1 MANYYCQYCGSKWN
15 SISQLTIN
23 PCRNSPT
30 KKHILY
36 EGSEKAKYVCKYCG
50 SQWPDILSLTAN
62 PCRNSPTKRHRP
74 AL

>member
-30 KKHILY
+30 K
-36 EGSEKAKYVCKYCG
+36 
-50 SQWPDILSLTAN
+50 
-62 PCRNSPTKRHRP
+62 RHHP